1 MAFLFGGSAAPP
13 TAKGKPGPPGS
24 SQAASSKFL
33 LLVCKALR
41 PLPARQP
48 PAPWRGKSLALYRAR
63 RTGCGGEGGW
73 SGGQA
78 RAARTCQRRRGGRWR
93 GGGTHRSRHRA
104 SVCTEQM
111 RAANRGVTKAT
122 RTLDRDLRKLEME
135 EKKILMD
142 VKKLAAAG
150 QKVRAAKRPSRLRQ
164 SLAAGG
170 VAWGVAAPR
179 RPCPACA
186 SHLRPAGVG
195 GVWPP
200 PPARLLSRG
209 QVLCDCRALLR
220 PPPGRP
226 CSLARRPSASWQ
238 GPAKMRAKQVVQLR
252 KQREKLYKAKTSM
265 SSIKNQQTAMM
276 ANQSVMQGMAAATR
290 AMATMN
296 AQMNP
301 QQVRSARTCVPL
313 S

>member
-1 MAFLFGGSAAPP
+1 MRKTFSSRAKIRGNCAFTASLGKAKHIIDIVERAPSLRCVSFP
-13 TAKGKPGPPGS
+13 AGLSPVPGLSRPDTVKHGVPVRRVRRSTDGERQARPPGEL
-24 SQAASSKFL
+24 ASGL
-33 LLVCKALR
+33 LQVFVAFFVCKALR
-41 PLPARQP
+41 PLPAWTPLARQP
-48 PAPWRGKSLALYRAR
+48 PAPWRGKSLAMYRAR

-179 RPCPACA
+179 RPCPAYA
-186 SHLRPAGVG
+186 SHLRPAGRRTRRACSRAGKCCAIAGRSFV
-195 GVWPP
+195 P
-200 PPARLLSRG
+200 PPAGLAHSHGAR
-209 QVLCDCRALLR
+209 LR
-220 PPPGRP
+220 PGR
-226 CSLARRPSASWQ
+226 A
-238 GPAKMRAKQVVQLR
+238 
-252 KQREKLYKAKTSM
+252 
-265 SSIKNQQTAMM
+265 
-276 ANQSVMQGMAAATR
+276 
-290 AMATMN
+290 
-296 AQMNP
+296 P
-301 QQVRSARTCVPL
+301 QK
-313 S
+313 